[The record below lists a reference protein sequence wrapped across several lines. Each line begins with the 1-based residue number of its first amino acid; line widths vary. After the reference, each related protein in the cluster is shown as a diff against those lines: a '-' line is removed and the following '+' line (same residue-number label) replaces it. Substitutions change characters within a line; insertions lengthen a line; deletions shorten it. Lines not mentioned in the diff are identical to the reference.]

1 MKKLIALAL
10 ALILVVAMCAC
21 NIGDGNGTT
30 TAGTTAAES
39 ENGTGTGDAT
49 TDDGETGTGD
59 VTTDDG
65 KATTDDGE
73 ATTDDGEATTD
84 DGDATTGGDDET
96 TKGDNGGDDSEMDYS
111 KENVFIGEDV
121 VDADGNEVFGR
132 SAKKLAPGESVAT
145 KFTVTEGC
153 LAGIYV
159 GCPSWSDN
167 NGTLVLTLYSW
178 VEGEGTSEKAILRD
192 GYAKTVATEPVATET
207 FENYTDNATLKI
219 QFDEDTLGE
228 GGTYLVVLSN
238 PDDEDLGVGYSA
250 SSYNAEAFL
259 GSRTYRLPTAEELEA
274 KGYTGFEQLYTSND
288 VVCFNSKGTPSLFD
302 YMNLTVE
309 VYVDVALIPDY

>member
-21 NIGDGNGTT
+21 NPDHGDGTT
-30 TAGTTAAES
+30 DTTAAES
-39 ENGTGTGDAT
+39 ESGTGKGDVT
-49 TDDGETGTGD
+49 TDNGETGTGD

-84 DGDATTGGDDET
+84 DGAATTGDDGET
-96 TKGDNGGDDSEMDYS
+96 TKDDDDGGDDVEMDYS
-111 KENVFIGEDV
+111 KEKVFLGEDV

-132 SAKKLAPGESVAT
+132 YPKKLAPGESVAT

-159 GCPSWSDN
+159 GCPSWNDN

-207 FENYTDNATLKI
+207 FENYNDNDELII
-219 QFDEDTLGE
+219 QFDDDELGE

-238 PDDEDLGVGYSA
+238 PDEEDLGVGYSA
-250 SSYNAEAFL
+250 SNYDAEAFL